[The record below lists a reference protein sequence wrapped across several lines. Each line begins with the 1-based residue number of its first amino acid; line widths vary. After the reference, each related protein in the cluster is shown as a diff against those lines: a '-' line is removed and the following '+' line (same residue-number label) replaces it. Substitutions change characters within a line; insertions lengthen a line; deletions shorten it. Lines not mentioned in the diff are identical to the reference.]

1 MLLLK
6 KTAIVLTILLL
17 NLILAITPTWA
28 SVQIDAQFKATKTC
42 EASKST
48 RLSMNNNSSKIY
60 LIKGKVYHVIAKDRN
75 NESHYL
81 IEMPDQQIS
90 PSVRWIARNC
100 GEFTNESVTQS
111 SADKNS

>member
-6 KTAIVLTILLL
+6 KIAIVLTILFLSL
-17 NLILAITPTWA
+17 VLEITPTWA

-42 EASKST
+42 EAAKST
-48 RLSMNNNSSKIY
+48 RPSMDIKSNKIY
-60 LIKGKVYHVIAKDRN
+60 LTKGKVYHVIAKDRN

-81 IEMPDQQIS
+81 IEMPDQNIS

-100 GEFTNESVTQS
+100 GEFTNEPITQN
-111 SADKNS
+111 SADMNS